1 MTSVLNNHQFKQIEK
16 GINKHKEL
24 QMKALVLGGAGAVC
38 SETTRDLAIYS
49 NFEKIVIAEYNTDAG
64 NKLAKS
70 INDPR
75 LEVIAFDAND
85 YDAMLKLFP
94 GYDVVI
100 NGLPWKYDLPV
111 TKACVEVGV
120 NGLDVS
126 TEEDQW
132 DYDAAAKEKDIVF
145 IPGVGATPGITNA
158 MAKHAA
164 DQMDDVDD
172 IQIYFAAFRCPA
184 PAPGLLI
191 TFLWEFHPKTEG
203 RVYYEDGEFHW
214 VGPFEG
220 LKKITFPGEI
230 GEQEVCYIP
239 HPETRTM
246 PKSLGARKVSVRGCF
261 PPHAMRLA
269 KAMLES
275 GLYSE
280 EPIVVKGVET
290 NALEM
295 MHEILL
301 KLPETKETPIWAYG
315 LVVDVY
321 GKKDGKDIMIKHWS
335 EHPPMA
341 EWGGKAAY
349 YKNIAIP
356 LSIGAQMIVRGDVDA
371 RGVVP
376 PEIALDPII
385 FFDELKLR
393 GITIGEETKWL

>member
-1 MTSVLNNHQFKQIEK
+1 
-16 GINKHKEL
+16 
-24 QMKALVLGGAGAVC
+24 MKALVLGGVGAVC
-38 SETTRDLAIYS
+38 NETTRDLAKTSSYDEIM
-49 NFEKIVIAEYNTDAG
+49 VADYNLEAAD
-64 NKLAKS
+64 KLVKE
-70 INDPR
+70 IGDPR
-75 LEVIAFDAND
+75 LKTVFFDAED
-85 YDAMLKLFP
+85 YGSMLKLFP
-94 GYDVVI
+94 NYDVVI

-132 DYDAAAKEKDIVF
+132 DYHKTAVEKDIVF

-158 MAKHAA
+158 MARHAA
-164 DQMDDVDD
+164 DQMDEVDD

-191 TFLWEFHPKTEG
+191 TFLWEFHPKTES
-203 RVYYEDGEFHW
+203 RVFYEDGEFIS
-214 VGPFEG
+214 VGPFQG
-220 LKKITFPGEI
+220 LKNITFPGEI

-239 HPETRTM
+239 HPETQTM
-246 PKSLGARKVSVRGCF
+246 PKSLGARKVSVKGCF

-280 EPIVVKGVET
+280 EPITIKGIET

-301 KLPETKETPIWAYG
+301 TLPSTKETPLWAYG
-315 LVVDVY
+315 LVVEVF
-321 GKKDGKDIMIKHWS
+321 GKKDGKDVKIKLWS
-335 EHPPMA
+335 EHPPMD

-356 LSIGAQMIVRGDVDA
+356 LSIGAQMITRGDVEI

-376 PEIALDPII
+376 PETAIDPLI
-385 FFDELKLR
+385 FFDELKKR
-393 GITIGEETKWL
+393 GIVVREELKWL